1 MGGSE
6 KKSISASFDRISGL
20 WFEVLSEEEFEII
33 MSLCFVLCSIK
44 IFIQKMI
51 RLSQLPCNILNEATP
66 AAFSQA

>member
-51 RLSQLPCNILNEATP
+51 RLS
-66 AAFSQA
+66 